1 MNLINR
7 KEQSRHVPIRRV
19 LLFFVSILFIY
30 LFFNTEA
37 THIWLEDRILPFRR
51 HLQEDLQHMSLKDRK
66 EIRWGGS
73 YIGAQGLANYFRR
86 EHIKDPLVLIPPQE
100 YFTRNGINI
109 SMPEPIVF
117 YYYSGLRTTLPN
129 SPYLYKAQYALA
141 IDSAMNTDIVHLTG
155 KEDIDRIVK
164 AYNTVY
170 KPQP

>member
-1 MNLINR
+1 MNLKNQNDQN
-7 KEQSRHVPIRRV
+7 KAVTVRRV
-19 LLFFVSILFIY
+19 LLLFASILFIY

-51 HLQEDLQHMSLKDRK
+51 HVKEDLHHMSLKDRK

-73 YIGAQGLANYFRR
+73 YIGAQGLANYFKR
-86 EHIKDPLVLIPPQE
+86 EHIKDPLVLIPPQD

-109 SMPEPIVF
+109 MMPEPIVF

-141 IDSAMNTDIVHLTG
+141 IDSAMNTDILHLTS

-164 AYNTVY
+164 AYTTVY
-170 KPQP
+170 KPEP